1 MIAGSPALARP
12 DRSNMSD
19 LYRHPEEYDLEHLG
33 DSEDVEFYVSL
44 VRRLQPRK
52 VLELGCGTG
61 RITLPLAEQGTQ
73 LAFDVTG
80 LDSQAEMLETAKKRL
95 LQAPPKVRERLRLI
109 QGDMRT
115 WQSESAFDLIVIPC
129 SSISHLLTLQDQ
141 LTVWNQCRRNLRPGG
156 RFVVEITMP
165 NMATFADSFNVP
177 PRALVEIDVDKSDES
192 DGVRFIRRKTSR
204 YLSHEQCAQTRFL
217 YEKYQNGRAIDGYI
231 DDFAGHVFFPRE
243 LQLLFIHTGFEVE
256 QTLGDYRGRPLK
268 PNSPLIIMIGKL
280 AGDDV
285 ADNRSRRD

>member
-1 MIAGSPALARP
+1 MIAGSHRLARP

-61 RITLPLAEQGTQ
+61 RITLPLAEQGAQ

-80 LDSQAEMLETAKKRL
+80 LDSQAEMLETAKKRQL
-95 LQAPPKVRERLRLI
+95 EGPPKVRERLRLI

-285 ADNRSRRD
+285 ADNRSRGD

>member
-1 MIAGSPALARP
+1 
-12 DRSNMSD
+12 MSD

-44 VRRLQPRK
+44 ARRLQPRK
-52 VLELGCGTG
+52 VLELGCDTG
-61 RITLPLAEQGTQ
+61 RITLPLAERGAQ

-95 LQAPPKVRERLRLI
+95 LEAPPKVRERLRLI

-129 SSISHLLTLQDQ
+129 SSISHLLTLQDH

>member
-95 LQAPPKVRERLRLI
+95 LEAPPKVRERLRLI